1 MLSVEKIKFLRQLHG
16 LTQQKV
22 ADELGCT
29 KNYISML
36 ENRKQEYSSD
46 FAKRWVDA
54 IYTLAQKKE
63 KAQEVQKLETEVQ
76 KIISKK

>member
-1 MLSVEKIKFLRQLHG
+1 MLSAEKIKFLRLLHG

-54 IYTLAQKKE
+54 IYTLAEKKE
-63 KAQEVQKLETEVQ
+63 KAQEVKELETEV
-76 KIISKK
+76 KKVVSKK

>member
-22 ADELGCT
+22 ADALGCT

-36 ENRKQEYSSD
+36 ENRKQEYSQD
-46 FAKRWVDA
+46 FAKRWVNA
-54 IYTLAQKKE
+54 IYTLAEEKE
-63 KAQEVQKLETEVQ
+63 KAQEVKELETEV
-76 KIISKK
+76 KKVVSKK

>member
-1 MLSVEKIKFLRQLHG
+1 MLSAEKIKFLRQLHG

-36 ENRKQEYSSD
+36 ENRKQEYSAD

-54 IYTLAQKKE
+54 IYTLAQEKE
-63 KAQEVQKLETEVQ
+63 KAQEVKDLETEV
-76 KIISKK
+76 KKVVSKK

>member
-36 ENRKQEYSSD
+36 ENRKQEYSAD

-54 IYTLAQKKE
+54 IYTLAQEKE